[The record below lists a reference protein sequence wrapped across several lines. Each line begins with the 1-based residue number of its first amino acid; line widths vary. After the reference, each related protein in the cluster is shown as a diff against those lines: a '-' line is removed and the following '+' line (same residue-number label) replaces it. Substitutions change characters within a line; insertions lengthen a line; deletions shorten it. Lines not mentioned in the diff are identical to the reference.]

1 MLNVSELSKTFS
13 RNAPKALDEVS
24 FSVEK
29 GEIYGLLG
37 HNGAGKS
44 TALGIMLGMVYPD
57 SGDVSIGNVS
67 IREDRCGALRK
78 VGAIFEAPAFYG
90 YLTGWRN
97 LKVLT
102 AFSGGV
108 EKSRLLEVVEW
119 VGLRDRIHDKVDTY
133 SHGMRQRLAL
143 AQAMLPGPE
152 ILILDEPTDGLDPE
166 GIVEFRDQLFELRD
180 QFGVT
185 ILLSSHLL
193 SEVEQVCDRVAILK
207 GGRRVYE
214 GSSRGLAD
222 DGIVIRLETDDFQKA
237 LEITETGFGGKKLR
251 DDLLSVPLETDTAD
265 VLDTLVKAGVRLKQ
279 FVREEQ
285 SLERFYMDL
294 SRKKGGEES

>member
-1 MLNVSELSKTFS
+1 MLTVSDLSKTFS

-57 SGDVSIGNVS
+57 SGDVKIGDVS
-67 IREDRCGALRK
+67 IRTHREEALRK

-90 YLTGWRN
+90 YLSGLQN

-102 AFSGGV
+102 SYSGGV
-108 EKSRLLEVVEW
+108 DKKRLDEVVEW
-119 VGLRDRIHDKVDTY
+119 VGLKDRIKHRVETY

-180 QFGVT
+180 AFGVT
-185 ILLSSHLL
+185 ILMSSHLL
-193 SEVEQVCDRVAILK
+193 GEVEQVCDRVAILQK
-207 GGRRVYE
+207 GKQVYE
-214 GSSRGLAD
+214 GSCRGLNSDRILVRIEAD
-222 DGIVIRLETDDFQKA
+222 DFEQALKQSEKMGGMPVDTDGISFPMETD
-237 LEITETGFGGKKLR
+237 L
-251 DDLLSVPLETDTAD
+251 AD
-265 VLDTLVKAGVRLKQ
+265 VLEALVSGGVRLRK
-279 FVREEQ
+279 FVREDE
-285 SLERFYMDL
+285 SLEQFYMKF
-294 SRKKGGEES
+294 SKGDQS